1 MDEVGAS
8 GEEYFQLVNFGGSL
22 VRAAR
27 VHPLTLDVLLAAAI
41 AVAGFT
47 AASTYVGP
55 RPWLIA
61 ILAALA
67 TLPLAA
73 RRLFPI
79 PVLAVVVA
87 VAAAVEVGYQN
98 GWWPFAVL
106 VALYTVAAHCPR
118 RTAVVAGG
126 LALLVLLAAISYRVN
141 WSPLSWHALA
151 LVAGRLALLIAAWLL
166 GDNIGTRRA
175 YLRAV
180 EERAAQLEREHEANA
195 RRAAA
200 EEQARIA
207 REVHDVVA
215 HNLSVIVVQA
225 TAAERVFASDPADAE
240 TALHT
245 IGLTARRALDE
256 LRLVLG
262 RIGEQEHDL
271 APQPT
276 LRRLDVLLDQVR
288 AAGLVADLEVK
299 GDRVGLAPGLELSA
313 YRIVQEALTNTLR
326 HANAQ
331 HASVTLEYGSEALKV
346 EVTDDGHASAGAN
359 GDDQGRGLIGMRERA
374 AAYGGEVEAGRNG
387 SGGFRVAATFPLLR
401 E

>member
-1 MDEVGAS
+1 MDEVGAP
-8 GEEYFQLVNFGGSL
+8 GEEYFQLVNFGGGL

-27 VHPLTLDVLLAAAI
+27 VHPLTLDVLLAAAV
-41 AVAGFT
+41 AVGGFT

-67 TLPLAA
+67 TLPLAV

-79 PVLAVVVA
+79 PVLVVVVA
-87 VAAAVEVGYQN
+87 VAAVVEVGYQN
-98 GWWPFAVL
+98 GWWPFAVI

-118 RTAVVAGG
+118 RTAILAGG
-126 LALLVLLAAISYRVN
+126 LAILVLLTAISHQIN
-141 WSPLSWHALA
+141 WNRFGWHDLA
-151 LVAGRLALLIAAWLL
+151 LVAGRVALLVAAWLL

-180 EERAAQLEREHEANA
+180 EERARQLEREQDANA

-225 TAAERVFASDPADAE
+225 TAAERVFASDPADAQ

-288 AAGLVADLEVK
+288 AAGLSVDLEIS
-299 GDRVGLAPGLELSA
+299 GERIDLAPALELSA

-331 HASVTLEYGSEALKV
+331 HATVRLEFGLETLKV
-346 EVTDDGHASAGAN
+346 EVTDDGRAPVDGN
-359 GDDQGRGLIGMRERA
+359 EQGRGLIGMRERA
-374 AAYGGEVEAGRNG
+374 AAYGGEVEVGRNG
-387 SGGFRVAATFPLLR
+387 GGGFRVAATLPLLR
-401 E
+401 D